1 MITSVHVKGG
11 CHLAQRVLVLN
22 ASYEPLQLISV
33 RRALILLLQEKAE
46 LVEAAMQQL
55 RAQSV
60 TYSVPLVIRLVR
72 YIRIP
77 RQLRLPCSR
86 RGVFARDR
94 ETCQYCGKQPGRA
107 YLTMDH
113 VIPRSQGGQTT
124 WENVVTACRDCNHRK
139 GGRTPEQANMVLL
152 STPRQPQYLAFA
164 LLGELERHDVWR
176 KYAYT

>member
-1 MITSVHVKGG
+1 
-11 CHLAQRVLVLN
+11 LN

-46 LVEAAMQQL
+46 LVEAAMQHL

-94 ETCQYCGKQPGRA
+94 ETCQYCGQQPGRA
-107 YLTMDH
+107 HLTMDH

-124 WENVVTACRDCNHRK
+124 WDNVVTACRDCNHRK
-139 GGRTPEQANMVLL
+139 GGRTPEQANMTLL
-152 STPRQPQYLAFA
+152 SIPRQPQYLAFA

>member
-1 MITSVHVKGG
+1 
-11 CHLAQRVLVLN
+11 LAQRVLVLN

>member
-1 MITSVHVKGG
+1 
-11 CHLAQRVLVLN
+11 LAQRVLVLN

-33 RRALILLLQEKAE
+33 RRALVLLLQEKAE

-60 TYSVPLVIRLVR
+60 IYHVPLVIRLVR

-86 RGVFARDR
+86 RAVFARDR
-94 ETCQYCGKQPGRA
+94 ETCQYCGQQPGRA
-107 YLTMDH
+107 NLTMDH

-164 LLGELERHDVWR
+164 LLGELERNDVWR